1 MRIRLFSQ
9 LLSTVKSP
17 HPVGS
22 LEPITLGIDN
32 LIDSLENLIF
42 PPISIP
48 IPKMIQAPIFYDI
61 SIEYSI
67 IIIINS
73 NICINNKCM
82 IKIKNIILKV
92 INVIININLKKKS
105 KKTNYYLKL

>member
-61 SIEYSI
+61 SSEYS
-67 IIIINS
+67 IIINS

-92 INVIININLKKKS
+92 INVIININLKKNS
-105 KKTNYYLKL
+105 KKLTII

>member
-17 HPVGS
+17 HPVAS

-32 LIDSLENLIF
+32 FIDSLENLIL

-48 IPKMIQAPIFYDI
+48 IPKMIQAPVFYVI
-61 SIEYSI
+61 SIEYS
-67 IIIINS
+67 IIINS

-82 IKIKNIILKV
+82 ILIKNIILKV

-105 KKTNYYLKL
+105 KKTNYYLKFRW

>member
-17 HPVGS
+17 HPVLS
-22 LEPITLGIDN
+22 QLPITLGIDN
-32 LIDSLENLIF
+32 LISSLENLIF

-48 IPKMIQAPIFYDI
+48 IPKMIQTLVFYVI
-61 SIEYSI
+61 SIEYSL
-67 IIIINS
+67 IINS
-73 NICINNKCM
+73 NFCINNKSM

-92 INVIININLKKKS
+92 IN
-105 KKTNYYLKL
+105 

>member
-1 MRIRLFSQ
+1 M
-9 LLSTVKSP
+9 
-17 HPVGS
+17 
-22 LEPITLGIDN
+22 
-32 LIDSLENLIF
+32 IDSLENLIF

-67 IIIINS
+67 IINS
-73 NICINNKCM
+73 NIWINNKCM

-105 KKTNYYLKL
+105 KKTNYYLKFIR

>member
-1 MRIRLFSQ
+1 M
-9 LLSTVKSP
+9 
-17 HPVGS
+17 
-22 LEPITLGIDN
+22 
-32 LIDSLENLIF
+32 IDSLENLIF

-61 SIEYSI
+61 SIEYS
-67 IIIINS
+67 IIINS

-105 KKTNYYLKL
+105 KKTNYYLKFIR